1 LDTGKIFEFKRGRC
15 QKRGNN
21 SVGIPAG
28 KTPLARPSQY
38 TIKMNLQG
46 ML

>member
-1 LDTGKIFEFKRGRC
+1 LDSGKIFESKRGRC
-15 QKRGNN
+15 QRRGNN
-21 SVGIPAG
+21 LVGIPAG

-38 TIKMNLQG
+38 TIKINLQG